1 MIDLTELDYA
11 FAEEYFCGNPNPQ
24 AMICPDGIVR
34 VLSGSWLWNP
44 SLDAAE
50 DDLDD

>member
-1 MIDLTELDYA
+1 MSDLTEFDYA
-11 FAEEYFCGNPNPQ
+11 FAELFFATGKEPLAVRISGS
-24 AMICPDGIVR
+24 MI
-34 VLSGSWLWNP
+34 LMGSWLWNP